1 MKSLLVFLAVGVL
14 SVLASSR
21 AARQAGRSFLLTVLS
36 TSGLAFV
43 LVGALMGPSGAAV
56 YTAADLQAIQPLLSF
71 GLGAAGL
78 FVGLNLESGVL
89 RALPLQVYRAAGAQV
104 LAAMGAVALPL
115 GAVLYASTSLGAFQS
130 LGAGVALGAS
140 AGVSSAHYAV
150 LWYRS
155 GRMERARSLGV
166 SILATL
172 DDLGGLLLLAIAMA
186 IGSGATPLHGL
197 ALVAVTLCLG
207 VLSGALLAF
216 LTRQVEDPSEL
227 VAIVLG
233 GAALVSGAAAF
244 LRLSTLLAGIACGA
258 TLAQI
263 GGRATARLWKSLS
276 RMDRPLYLLL
286 LFVIGAQVRLD
297 DWQAWMLV
305 PIFVALRF
313 LAKVYGGRWARKV
326 AGDAVPLPKDVG
338 YALLAQGGVSLC
350 ILAETFTLVGRARAQ
365 VVFDAGVL
373 GALLNEVLAYT
384 SFPRSFLSSPREAA
398 ARMRE
403 ADLG

>member
-1 MKSLLVFLAVGVL
+1 MKSLLVFLAVGAL

-21 AARQAGRSFLLTVLS
+21 AARQADRSFLVSVLA
-36 TSGLAFV
+36 TSGLVFV
-43 LVGALMGPSGAAV
+43 LVGAFLGPSAAAV
-56 YTAADLQAIQPLLSF
+56 YTAADLEAMQPLLSF

-78 FVGLNLESGVL
+78 FIGLNLEPGVL
-89 RALPLQVYRAAGAQV
+89 RGLPAPVFRAAGAQA
-104 LAAMGAVALPL
+104 LAAMGAVSIPL
-115 GAVLYASTSLGAFQS
+115 AAVLYASTPLGVLQS

-140 AGVSSAHYAV
+140 AGVSSGHYAV

-155 GRMERARSLGV
+155 GRMERAQSVAVAL
-166 SILATL
+166 LATL
-172 DDLGGLLLLAIAMA
+172 DDLGGLLLLAVAMA

-197 ALVAVTLCLG
+197 GLVALTAALG
-207 VLSGALLAF
+207 LLNGALLAY
-216 LTRQVEDPSEL
+216 LCRRVEDPSEL

-244 LRLSTLLAGIACGA
+244 LSLSALLAGIACGA
-258 TLAQI
+258 TLSQI
-263 GGRATARLWKSLS
+263 GGKSVDRLWKALS

-286 LFVIGAQVRLD
+286 LFLIGVQVRLD
-297 DWQAWMLV
+297 DWPAWMLV

-313 LAKVYGGRWARKV
+313 LAKVYGGRWGRKV
-326 AGDAVPLPKDVG
+326 ASGSVPLPRDVG

-373 GALLNEVLAYT
+373 GALLNEVLAAT
-384 SFPRSFLSSPREAA
+384 AFPRAFLTPPRDAQRELKEAGLA
-398 ARMRE
+398 
-403 ADLG
+403 